1 MNNNAE
7 NMNNKNEAVLEN
19 QTLDNLVLNAKDL
32 SKTYRTGP
40 DEVVVWAGVNLQV
53 SEGETISIIGAS
65 GSGKSTLLNALGGLD
80 SVDTGEVELAG
91 HGIHSL
97 EEVART
103 QLRNRDLG
111 FVYQFHH
118 LLPEFSALE
127 NVMMPLLIRGENT
140 KLAKQKAIKCL
151 QQVGLADR
159 ISHKPAELS
168 GGERQRV
175 AIARALVGQPKVVL
189 LDEPTGNLDQQ
200 TAQQV
205 EDVLLELAN
214 QVGMAFVIVTHDEAL
229 AGRANRRYK
238 LSDRTLTEL

>member
-1 MNNNAE
+1 MS
-7 NMNNKNEAVLEN
+7 
-19 QTLDNLVLNAKDL
+19 DIILNAQSL

-40 DEVVVWAGVNLQV
+40 DEIVVWRDVNFQV
-53 SEGETISIIGAS
+53 AQGETISIIGAS

-80 SVDTGEVELAG
+80 SIDSGRVDLAG
-91 HGIHSL
+91 NNIHSL
-97 EEVART
+97 AEVERT

-127 NVMMPLLIRGENT
+127 NVMMPLLIRGEKT
-140 KLAKQKAIKCL
+140 KLAKASALACL
-151 QQVGLADR
+151 GQVGLSQRAE
-159 ISHKPAELS
+159 HKPAELS

-175 AIARALVGQPKVVL
+175 AIARALVGKPKVVL

-205 EDVLLELAN
+205 EDVLLDLASS
-214 QVGMAFVIVTHDEAL
+214 VGMAFVIVTHDEAL

-238 LSDRTLTEL
+238 LLDKTLIEL

>member
-1 MNNNAE
+1 MS
-7 NMNNKNEAVLEN
+7 
-19 QTLDNLVLNAKDL
+19 DIILNAKGL

-40 DEVVVWAGVNLQV
+40 DEVIVWNDVNLQV
-53 SEGETISIIGAS
+53 AQGETISIIGAS

-80 SVDTGEVELAG
+80 SIDDGEVELAG

-97 EEVART
+97 PEIERT
-103 QLRNRDLG
+103 LLRNRDLG

-127 NVMMPLLIRGENT
+127 NVMMPLLIRGEKT
-140 KLAKQKAIKCL
+140 KQAQTCALSCL
-151 QQVGLADR
+151 QQVGLASR
-159 ISHKPAELS
+159 AEHKPAELS

-189 LDEPTGNLDQQ
+189 LDEPTGNLDQE

-205 EDVLLELAN
+205 EDVLLDLADT
-214 QVGMAFVIVTHDEAL
+214 VGMAFVIVTHDEAL

-238 LSDRTLTEL
+238 LSNRTLAEIEA

>member
-1 MNNNAE
+1 MNNT
-7 NMNNKNEAVLEN
+7 AV
-19 QTLDNLVLNAKDL
+19 DNVVLNARGL
-32 SKTYRTGP
+32 TKTYRTGP
-40 DEVVVWAGVNLQV
+40 DEIVVWTDVNFQV

-80 SVDTGEVELAG
+80 SVDSGEVMLAG
-91 HGIHSL
+91 NPIHSL
-97 EEVART
+97 PEVKRT

-127 NVMMPLLIRGENT
+127 NVMMPLLIRGESS
-140 KLAKQKAIKCL
+140 KQAKASALACL
-151 QQVGLADR
+151 TQVGLSSRAE
-159 ISHKPAELS
+159 HKPSELS

-175 AIARALVGQPKVVL
+175 AIARALVGKPKVVL
-189 LDEPTGNLDQQ
+189 LDEPTGNLDSQ

-205 EDVLLELAN
+205 EDVLLGLAAT
-214 QVGMAFVIVTHDEAL
+214 VGMAFVIVTHDEAL

-238 LSDRTLTEL
+238 LLDKTLVEL

>member
-1 MNNNAE
+1 MS
-7 NMNNKNEAVLEN
+7 
-19 QTLDNLVLNAKDL
+19 DIILNAKGL

-40 DEVVVWAGVNLQV
+40 DEVIVWNDVNLQV
-53 SEGETISIIGAS
+53 AQGETISIIGAS

-80 SVDTGEVELAG
+80 SIDDGEVELAG

-97 EEVART
+97 PEIERT
-103 QLRNRDLG
+103 LLRNRDLG

-127 NVMMPLLIRGENT
+127 NVMMPLLIRGEKT
-140 KLAKQKAIKCL
+140 KQAQTCALSCL
-151 QQVGLADR
+151 QQVGLASR
-159 ISHKPAELS
+159 AEHKPAELS

-189 LDEPTGNLDQQ
+189 LDEPTGNLDQE

-205 EDVLLELAN
+205 EDVLLDLADT
-214 QVGMAFVIVTHDEAL
+214 VGMAFVIVTHDEAL

-238 LSDRTLTEL
+238 LSNRTLVEIEA

>member
-1 MNNNAE
+1 MNDTNVDTF
-7 NMNNKNEAVLEN
+7 VLE
-19 QTLDNLVLNAKDL
+19 AKGL
-32 SKTYRTGP
+32 SKSYCTGP
-40 DEVVVWAGVNLQV
+40 DEVVVWKDV
-53 SEGETISIIGAS
+53 SLHVSVGETISIIGAS

-80 SVDTGEVELAG
+80 AIDSGEVVLAG
-91 HGIHSL
+91 HRIHSL
-97 EEVART
+97 AETERT
-103 QLRNRDLG
+103 KLRNRDLG

-127 NVMMPLLIRGENT
+127 NVMMPLLIRGEKE
-140 KLAKQKAIKCL
+140 KLAKAAALTCL
-151 QQVGLADR
+151 TQVGLGHRAE
-159 ISHKPAELS
+159 HKPSELS

-214 QVGMAFVIVTHDEAL
+214 TIGMAFVIVTHDEAL
-229 AGRANRRYK
+229 AGRANRHYK
-238 LSDRTLTEL
+238 LSDLTVVELG

>member
-1 MNNNAE
+1 MI
-7 NMNNKNEAVLEN
+7 
-19 QTLDNLVLNAKDL
+19 LNAQGL

-40 DEVVVWAGVNLQV
+40 DEVVVWTDVNFQV
-53 SEGETISIIGAS
+53 NEGETVSIIGAS

-80 SVDTGEVELAG
+80 SIDRGEVELAG
-91 HGIHSL
+91 HKIHSL
-97 EEVART
+97 AEIERT

-118 LLPEFSALE
+118 LLPEFSAVE
-127 NVMMPLLIRGENT
+127 NVMMPLLIRGE
-140 KLAKQKAIKCL
+140 KSKSAKAAALVCL
-151 QQVGLADR
+151 GQVGLSDRAD
-159 ISHKPAELS
+159 HKPAELS

-175 AIARALVGQPKVVL
+175 AIARALVGKPKVVL

-205 EDVLLELAN
+205 EDVLLDLAST
-214 QVGMAFVIVTHDEAL
+214 VGMAFVIVTHDEDL

-238 LSDRTLTEL
+238 LIDKTLIEL

>member
-1 MNNNAE
+1 MS
-7 NMNNKNEAVLEN
+7 
-19 QTLDNLVLNAKDL
+19 DIILNAKAL

-40 DEVVVWAGVNLQV
+40 DEVIVWNDVNLQV
-53 SEGETISIIGAS
+53 AKGETISIIGAS

-80 SVDTGEVELAG
+80 SIDDGEVELAG

-97 EEVART
+97 PEIERT
-103 QLRNRDLG
+103 LLRNRDLG

-127 NVMMPLLIRGENT
+127 NVMMPLLIRGEKT
-140 KLAKQKAIKCL
+140 KQAKASALACL
-151 QQVGLADR
+151 QQVGLASR
-159 ISHKPAELS
+159 AEHKPAELS

-189 LDEPTGNLDQQ
+189 LDEPTGNLDQE

-205 EDVLLELAN
+205 EDVLLDLADT
-214 QVGMAFVIVTHDEAL
+214 VGMAFVIVTHDEAL

-238 LSDRTLTEL
+238 LSNRTLIEIEA

>member
-1 MNNNAE
+1 MNDII
-7 NMNNKNEAVLEN
+7 
-19 QTLDNLVLNAKDL
+19 LDAKGL

-40 DEVVVWAGVNLQV
+40 DEVVVWENVDLKVNI
-53 SEGETISIIGAS
+53 GETISIIGAS

-80 SVDTGEVELAG
+80 SIDSGEVVLAG
-91 HGIHSL
+91 HKIHSL
-97 EEVART
+97 AEVART

-127 NVMMPLLIRGENT
+127 NVMMPLLIRGD
-140 KLAKQKAIKCL
+140 KAKVARAKALTCL
-151 QQVGLADR
+151 DQVGLSQR
-159 ISHKPAELS
+159 SEHKPSELS

-200 TAQQV
+200 TAEQV
-205 EDVLLELAN
+205 EDVLLALSET
-214 QVGMAFVIVTHDEAL
+214 VGMAFVIVTHDEAL

-238 LSDRTLTEL
+238 LSDRTLVEMPKPK

>member
-1 MNNNAE
+1 MNDVILNAE
-7 NMNNKNEAVLEN
+7 N
-19 QTLDNLVLNAKDL
+19 L

-40 DEVVVWAGVNLQV
+40 DEVVVWANVNLQV
-53 SEGETISIIGAS
+53 MSGETISIIGAS

-80 SVDTGEVELAG
+80 AIDSGEVNLAG
-91 HGIHSL
+91 HFIHGL
-97 EEVART
+97 PEIERT

-127 NVMMPLLIRGENT
+127 NVMMPLLIRGEKS
-140 KLAKQKAIKCL
+140 KLARQSALACL
-151 QQVGLADR
+151 TQVGLKDR
-159 ISHKPAELS
+159 AEHKPAELS

-175 AIARALVGQPKVVL
+175 AIARALVGKPKVVL

-205 EDVLLELAN
+205 EDVLLDLADT
-214 QVGMAFVIVTHDEAL
+214 VGMAFVIVTHDEAL

-238 LSDRTLTEL
+238 LSDRTLIELD

>member
-1 MNNNAE
+1 MLNTVASNAV
-7 NMNNKNEAVLEN
+7 VLE
-19 QTLDNLVLNAKDL
+19 ARGL
-32 SKTYRTGP
+32 SKVYRTGP
-40 DEVVVWAGVNLQV
+40 DEVVVWSDVNLQV
-53 SEGETISIIGAS
+53 RVGETISIIGAS

-80 SVDTGEVELAG
+80 AIDSGEVVLAG
-91 HGIHSL
+91 HPIHSL
-97 EEVART
+97 AEVERT

-127 NVMMPLLIRGENT
+127 NVMMPLLIRGEKT
-140 KLAKQKAIKCL
+140 KLAEKSALACL
-151 QQVGLADR
+151 TQVGLGHRAE
-159 ISHKPAELS
+159 HKPSELS

-200 TAQQV
+200 TAHQV

-214 QVGMAFVIVTHDEAL
+214 TIGMAFVIVTHDEAL
-229 AGRANRRYK
+229 AGRANRHYR
-238 LSDRTLTEL
+238 LSDLTLVEMS

>member
-1 MNNNAE
+1 MSDII
-7 NMNNKNEAVLEN
+7 
-19 QTLDNLVLNAKDL
+19 LDAQSL

-40 DEVVVWAGVNLQV
+40 DEVVVWADVDLKV
-53 SEGETISIIGAS
+53 SVGETISIIGAS

-80 SVDTGEVELAG
+80 SIDHGEVILAG
-91 HGIHSL
+91 HKIHSL
-97 EEVART
+97 GEMERT

-127 NVMMPLLIRGENT
+127 NVMMPLLIRGDKT
-140 KLAKQKAIKCL
+140 KVAKTKALACL
-151 QQVGLADR
+151 AQVGLSQRAE
-159 ISHKPAELS
+159 HKPSELS

-175 AIARALVGQPKVVL
+175 AIARALVGQPKVVM

-200 TAQQV
+200 TAHQV
-205 EDVLLELAN
+205 EDVLLSLSKT
-214 QVGMAFVIVTHDEAL
+214 VGMAFVIVTHDEAL

-238 LSDRTLTEL
+238 LSDRKLVEMI

>member
-1 MNNNAE
+1 MNNII
-7 NMNNKNEAVLEN
+7 
-19 QTLDNLVLNAKDL
+19 LNAKSL

-40 DEVVVWAGVNLQV
+40 DEVVVWSEVNLQV
-53 SEGETISIIGAS
+53 AEGETISIIGAS

-80 SVDTGEVELAG
+80 SIDEGEVELAG
-91 HGIHSL
+91 RGMHSL
-97 EEVART
+97 PEVERT
-103 QLRNRDLG
+103 LLRNRDLG

-127 NVMMPLLIRGENT
+127 NVMMPLLIRGEKT
-140 KLAKQKAIKCL
+140 KLAKTSALLCL
-151 QQVGLADR
+151 KQVGLEAR
-159 ISHKPAELS
+159 AEHKPAELS

-189 LDEPTGNLDQQ
+189 LDEPTGNLDQE

-205 EDVLLELAN
+205 EDVLLGLADN
-214 QVGMAFVIVTHDEAL
+214 VGMAFVIVTHDEAL

-238 LSDRTLTEL
+238 LSNKSLNEC

>member
-1 MNNNAE
+1 MNDII
-7 NMNNKNEAVLEN
+7 
-19 QTLDNLVLNAKDL
+19 LDAQGL
-32 SKTYRTGP
+32 SKTYCTGP
-40 DEVVVWAGVNLQV
+40 DEVVVWSDVNLQLQA
-53 SEGETISIIGAS
+53 GETISIVGAS

-80 SVDTGEVELAG
+80 SVDKGEVVLAG
-91 HGIHSL
+91 HKIHSL
-97 EEVART
+97 AEVKRT
-103 QLRNRDLG
+103 ELRNRDLG

-127 NVMMPLLIRGENT
+127 NVMMPLLIRG
-140 KLAKQKAIKCL
+140 KKSKDAKKSALTCL
-151 QQVGLADR
+151 QQVGLSRRAE
-159 ISHKPAELS
+159 HKPAELS

-205 EDVLLELAN
+205 EDVLLELSRT
-214 QVGMAFVIVTHDEAL
+214 VGMAFVIVTHDEAL

-238 LSDRTLTEL
+238 LSHRTLIEMN

>member
-1 MNNNAE
+1 MNDII
-7 NMNNKNEAVLEN
+7 
-19 QTLDNLVLNAKDL
+19 LDAKGL

-40 DEVVVWAGVNLQV
+40 DEVVVWENVDLKVNI
-53 SEGETISIIGAS
+53 GETISIIGAS

-80 SVDTGEVELAG
+80 SIDSGEVVLAG
-91 HGIHSL
+91 HKIHSL
-97 EEVART
+97 AEVART

-127 NVMMPLLIRGENT
+127 NVMMPLLIRGD
-140 KLAKQKAIKCL
+140 KAKVARAKALTCL
-151 QQVGLADR
+151 DQVGLSQR
-159 ISHKPAELS
+159 SEHKPSELS

-200 TAQQV
+200 TAEQV
-205 EDVLLELAN
+205 EDVLLALSET
-214 QVGMAFVIVTHDEAL
+214 VGMAFVIVTHDEAL

-238 LSDRTLTEL
+238 LSDRTLVEMRKPK

>member
-1 MNNNAE
+1 MNDVILNAE
-7 NMNNKNEAVLEN
+7 N
-19 QTLDNLVLNAKDL
+19 L

-40 DEVVVWAGVNLQV
+40 DEVVVWANVNLQV
-53 SEGETISIIGAS
+53 MSGETISIIGAS

-80 SVDTGEVELAG
+80 AIDSGEVNLAG
-91 HGIHSL
+91 HLIHGL
-97 EEVART
+97 PEIERT

-127 NVMMPLLIRGENT
+127 NVMMPLLIRGEKS
-140 KLAKQKAIKCL
+140 KLARQSALACL
-151 QQVGLADR
+151 TQVGLKDR
-159 ISHKPAELS
+159 AEHKPAELS

-175 AIARALVGQPKVVL
+175 AIARALVGKPKVVL

-205 EDVLLELAN
+205 EDVLLDLADT
-214 QVGMAFVIVTHDEAL
+214 VGMAFVIVTHDEAL

-238 LSDRTLTEL
+238 LSDRTLIELD